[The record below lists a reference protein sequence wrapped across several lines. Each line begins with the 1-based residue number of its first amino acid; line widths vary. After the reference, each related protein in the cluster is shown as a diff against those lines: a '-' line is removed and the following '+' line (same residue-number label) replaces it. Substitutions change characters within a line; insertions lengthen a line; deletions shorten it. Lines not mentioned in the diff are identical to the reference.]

1 VGSSAQP
8 RPPSPGRGQTA
19 PDAGWSVQVGDSLE
33 QLATLPAASV
43 DAVVTDPPYGIGF
56 QGHAWDRPGA
66 RGWRRGS
73 AGCSEHDRRGG
84 GERQHA
90 AAARHGYELWCR
102 AWALECLRILK
113 PGGHLVS
120 FGAPRTAHHLTCG
133 VEAAGFE
140 IRDVLMWVFGQGFPK
155 SENLRGQWAGWGTT
169 LKPAYEPIVL
179 ARKPLAGT
187 TEQNVTEHGVGA
199 LHIDAGRDESGRWPP
214 NVVLSHSASCSVRRC
229 APDCPAG
236 ALGERARFFYCA
248 KANRRERDAGCE
260 GLPGRTIDTF
270 KIGAAAERKAA
281 REPIRNFHPT
291 VKPLALMRWIVRLAC
306 PPAALVVDPFCGSGS
321 TGCASVL
328 EGRRFLGIER
338 DPDYAAIASVRIA
351 HWAAAADTEHERA
364 G

>member
-1 VGSSAQP
+1 MGGDDP
-8 RPPSPGRGQTA
+8 RPSSPCRSAGRTSR
-19 PDAGWSVQVGDSLE
+19 DAGWSVRVGDSLE
-33 QLATLPAASV
+33 LLTTLPAASV

-66 RGWRRGS
+66 RRRRRGS
-73 AGCSEHDRRGG
+73 RECGEHDRRGG
-84 GERQHA
+84 ERECA

-102 AWALECLRILK
+102 TWALECLRILK

-140 IRDVLMWVFGQGFPK
+140 VRDVLMWVFGQGFPK

-169 LKPAYEPIVL
+169 LKPAYEPILL

-187 TEQNVTEHGVGA
+187 TQENVEANGVGA

-214 NVVLSHSASCSVRRC
+214 NIVLSHSPGCTPRRC
-229 APDCPAG
+229 DRDCPAG
-236 ALGERARFFYCA
+236 MLGERARFFYCA

-260 GLPGRTIDTF
+260 ALPGRTIDTF

-281 REPIRNFHPT
+281 REPTRNFHPT
-291 VKPLALMRWIVRLAC
+291 VKPLALMRWLVRLAC
-306 PPAALVVDPFCGSGS
+306 PPGALVVDPFCGSGS
-321 TGCASVL
+321 TGCAAVL
-328 EGRRFLGIER
+328 ERRRFLGVER
-338 DPDYAAIASVRIA
+338 DSEYAAIATARIA
-351 HWAAAADTEHERA
+351 HWAEVDDGEPKRR
-364 G
+364 

>member
-1 VGSSAQP
+1 VGRSARP
-8 RPPSPGRGQTA
+8 TPPSPGRGRTA
-19 PDAGWSVQVGDSLE
+19 PDAGWSVRVGDSLE
-33 QLATLPAASV
+33 LLATLPAASV

-56 QGHAWDRPGA
+56 QGHAWDRPGSRA
-66 RGWRRGS
+66 RGESTSCGGRERRRSG
-73 AGCSEHDRRGG
+73 ARRDC
-84 GERQHA
+84 A

-102 AWALECLRILK
+102 AWASECLRILR

-140 IRDVLMWVFGQGFPK
+140 IRDILMWVFGQGFPK

-169 LKPAYEPIVL
+169 LKPAYEPILL

-187 TEQNVTEHGVGA
+187 TEQNVAAHGVGG

-214 NVVLSHSASCSVRRC
+214 NVVLSHSASCSACRC

-260 GLPGRTIDTF
+260 GLAPRMIDTF

-281 REPIRNFHPT
+281 REPTRNFHPT
-291 VKPLALMRWIVRLAC
+291 VKPHALMRWLVRLVC
-306 PPAALVVDPFCGSGS
+306 PPGALVVDPFCGSGS
-321 TGCASVL
+321 TGCAAVL
-328 EGRRFLGIER
+328 ERCRFLGVER
-338 DPDYAAIASVRIA
+338 DPDYAAIAKARIA
-351 HWAAAADTEHERA
+351 HWAGGHGGEPER
-364 G
+364 